1 MEILSNFNSI
11 YCFITFIIGA
21 VFMLAVLPIVAID
34 ILASMGILKEPRNKV
49 HFYVS
54 CEKVYYRNEIVHTL
68 WIGKPYYTEHRRFM
82 PNAWGRA
89 LAVNAS
95 IAEYNLNYSDFT
107 DMKEGEI
114 REVFINLEN

>member
-1 MEILSNFNSI
+1 MEILSNFASI
-11 YCFITFIIGA
+11 YCYISFVIGA
-21 VFMLAVLPIVAID
+21 VLMLLSLAIVAMSKD
-34 ILASMGILKEPRNKV
+34 DEPKNKV

-54 CEKVYYRNEIVHTL
+54 CEKIYYRDEMIYTL
-68 WIGKPYYTEHRRFM
+68 WIGKPYYTEHRRFKS
-82 PNAWGRA
+82 NVYGRS

-95 IAEYNLNYSDFT
+95 LELYNLNPANFI

>member
-1 MEILSNFNSI
+1 MEILSNFISI

-21 VFMLAVLPIVAID
+21 VFMLA
-34 ILASMGILKEPRNKV
+34 ILSIAAMGKDKEPRNKV

-54 CEKVYYRNEIVHTL
+54 CEKIYYRDEIIYTL
-68 WIGKPYYTEHRRFM
+68 WIGKPYYTEHRRFKS
-82 PNAWGRA
+82 NIWGRF

-95 IAEYNLNYSDFT
+95 FALYNLNYSDFA

-114 REVFINLEN
+114 REVFLNLED

>member
-1 MEILSNFNSI
+1 MI
-11 YCFITFIIGA
+11 YFIIGFI
-21 VFMLAVLPIVAID
+21 VGAVLILVA
-34 ILASMGILKEPRNKV
+34 LAISVMGKDYEPRNKV

-82 PNAWGRA
+82 PNTWGRA

-114 REVFINLEN
+114 REVFINLED